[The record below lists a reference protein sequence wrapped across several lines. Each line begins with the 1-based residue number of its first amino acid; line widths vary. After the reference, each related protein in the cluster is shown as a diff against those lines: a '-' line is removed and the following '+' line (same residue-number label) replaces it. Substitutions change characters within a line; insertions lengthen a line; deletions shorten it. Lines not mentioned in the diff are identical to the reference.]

1 MSFQEL
7 NLHEQILHAISYMGF
22 ETPTPIQEKVIPHII
37 ENHDIMACA
46 QTGTGKTGA
55 YILPIL
61 DKIIRK
67 KSNYANAL
75 ILVPTRELAVQIEQ
89 QVQGFSYFVSV
100 GSIAIYGGGDGADW
114 EQEKSALKKG
124 TDIIIATPGRLL
136 SHLKMGF
143 VNFDHIRHLVLDEA
157 DRMLDMGFIDDI
169 KTIISY
175 LPSKRQTLMFSATMP
190 NNIHL
195 LAQKILVRPVEIF
208 LSLSTPVE
216 ALDQKVFLIFNEQK
230 VKLLQHL
237 LTERKEYNSI
247 LIFTSAKREVSEIVT
262 ALYKYG
268 IHASGISS
276 DLDQEIREEV
286 LGKFR
291 AKRIRILV
299 ATNILSRGIDI
310 KDINLVINY
319 NLPHDAEEYVHR
331 IGRTARVNTNGEALT
346 LVIPKELHLLNKIE
360 RLIGYSIPRM
370 EPGIDL
376 GILPSW
382 DTKESTKDPR
392 QPSGKNKRHRPRGR
406 TGHKVNSNRVIGKR

>member
-7 NLHEQILHAISYMGF
+7 DLHDQILHAISYMGF
-22 ETPTPIQEKVIPHII
+22 ETPTLIQEKVIPQII

-61 DKIIRK
+61 DKIIRTK
-67 KSNYANAL
+67 PDYADTL
-75 ILVPTRELAVQIEQ
+75 ILVPTRELAIQIEQ
-89 QVQGFSYFVSV
+89 QVQGFAYFVSAR
-100 GSIAIYGGGDGADW
+100 SMAIYGGGDGADW
-114 EQEKSALKKG
+114 EQEKSALQKG
-124 TDIIIATPGRLL
+124 TEIIIATPGRLL
-136 SHLKMGF
+136 SHLKMGY

-169 KTIISY
+169 KTIISH
-175 LPSKRQTLMFSATMP
+175 LPHKRQTLMFSATMP
-190 NNIHL
+190 NNIRQ
-195 LAQKILVRPVEIF
+195 LAQKILVRPVEVF

-216 ALDQKVFLIFNEQK
+216 ALDQKVFLIYQEQK
-230 VKLLQHL
+230 VKLLQYL
-237 LTERKEYNSI
+237 LTERKEFNSI

-268 IHASGISS
+268 IPAKGISS

-299 ATNILSRGIDI
+299 ATNILSRGIDV

-319 NLPHDAEEYVHR
+319 NLPQDAEEYVHR
-331 IGRTARVNTNGEALT
+331 IGRTARINTKGEAIT
-346 LVIPKELHLLNKIE
+346 LVIPRELHLLNKIE
-360 RLIGYSIPRM
+360 KLIGYSIPRIQ
-370 EPGIDL
+370 PGIDL
-376 GILPSW
+376 GQLPSW
-382 DTKESTKDPR
+382 DEKVSGKHQSR
-392 QPSGKNKRHRPRGR
+392 PSGKNKRHIHRGR
-406 TGHKVNSNRVIGKR
+406 TRRAS

>member
-7 NLHEQILHAISYMGF
+7 NLHEQLLHAISYMGF
-22 ETPTPIQEKVIPHII
+22 ETPTLIQEKVIPQII

-67 KSNYANAL
+67 KTNYADTL

-89 QVQGFSYFVSV
+89 QVQGFSYFVSA

-136 SHLKMGF
+136 SHLKMGY

-169 KTIISY
+169 KTIISS

-190 NNIHL
+190 NNIRQ

-216 ALDQKVFLIFNEQK
+216 ALDQKVFLIFREQK

-262 ALYKYG
+262 ALYKNG
-268 IHASGISS
+268 FPARGISS

-299 ATNILSRGIDI
+299 ATNILSRGIDV

-331 IGRTARVNTNGEALT
+331 IGRTARVNTKGEAIT
-346 LVIPKELHLLNKIE
+346 LVIPRELHLLNKIE
-360 RLIGYSIPRM
+360 RLIGYSIPRIQ
-370 EPGIDL
+370 PGIDL
-376 GILPSW
+376 GNLPSW
-382 DTKESTKDPR
+382 DTKESSKDHR
-392 QPSGKNKRHRPRGR
+392 QQSGKNKHHTPRGR
-406 TGHKVNSNRVIGKR
+406 NR

>member
-7 NLHEQILHAISYMGF
+7 DLHDQILHAISYMGF
-22 ETPTPIQEKVIPHII
+22 ETPTLIQEKVIPQII

-61 DKIIRK
+61 DKIIRTK
-67 KSNYANAL
+67 PDYADTL
-75 ILVPTRELAVQIEQ
+75 ILVPTRELAIQIEQ
-89 QVQGFSYFVSV
+89 QVQGFAYFVSAR
-100 GSIAIYGGGDGADW
+100 SMAIYGGGDGADW
-114 EQEKSALKKG
+114 EQEKSALQKG
-124 TDIIIATPGRLL
+124 TEIIIATPGRLL
-136 SHLKMGF
+136 SHLKMGY

-169 KTIISY
+169 KTIISH
-175 LPSKRQTLMFSATMP
+175 LPHKRQTLMFSATMP
-190 NNIHL
+190 NNIRQ
-195 LAQKILVRPVEIF
+195 LAQKILVRPVEVF

-216 ALDQKVFLIFNEQK
+216 ALDQKVFLIYQEQK
-230 VKLLQHL
+230 VKLLQYL
-237 LTERKEYNSI
+237 LTERKEFNSI

-268 IHASGISS
+268 IPAKGISS

-299 ATNILSRGIDI
+299 ATNILSRGIDV

-319 NLPHDAEEYVHR
+319 NLPQDAEEYVHR
-331 IGRTARVNTNGEALT
+331 IGRTARINTKGEAIT
-346 LVIPKELHLLNKIE
+346 LVIPRELHLLNKIE
-360 RLIGYSIPRM
+360 KLIGYSIPRIQ
-370 EPGIDL
+370 PGIDL
-376 GILPSW
+376 GQLPSW
-382 DTKESTKDPR
+382 DEKVSGKHQNR
-392 QPSGKNKRHRPRGR
+392 PSGKNKRHIHRGR
-406 TGHKVNSNRVIGKR
+406 TRRAS

>member
-7 NLHEQILHAISYMGF
+7 NLHEQLLHAISYMGF
-22 ETPTPIQEKVIPHII
+22 ETPTLIQEKVIPHII

-67 KSNYANAL
+67 KTNYADTL

-100 GSIAIYGGGDGADW
+100 GSIAVYGGGDGADW

-143 VNFDHIRHLVLDEA
+143 VNFDYIRHLVLDEA

-175 LPSKRQTLMFSATMP
+175 LPPKRQTLMFSATMP
-190 NNIHL
+190 TNIHQ

-230 VKLLQHL
+230 IKLLQQL

-268 IHASGISS
+268 FPARGISS
-276 DLDQEIREEV
+276 DLDQETREDV

-299 ATNILSRGIDI
+299 ATNILSRGIDV

-331 IGRTARVNTNGEALT
+331 IGRTARVKTKGEAIT
-346 LVIPKELHLLNKIE
+346 LVIPRELHLLNNIE
-360 RLIGYSIPRM
+360 RLIGYSIPRLQ
-370 EPGIDL
+370 PGIDL
-376 GILPSW
+376 GNLPSW
-382 DTKESTKDPR
+382 DTIEPTKNPR
-392 QPSGKNKRHRPRGR
+392 PPSGKNKRHKQRGR
-406 TGHKVNSNRVIGKR
+406 TRLNN